1 MKRILS
7 AAFILCLLFCAA
19 GCSDETGYVHISQD
33 KAAEIMDNDPDCII
47 LDVRTQE
54 EYDEEHIKG
63 AVCIPVDSIG
73 EDATSLLPDKNAVL
87 LVYCRS
93 GNRSRQAS
101 EKLAALGYTAVYEFG
116 GINTWSGETE

>member
-1 MKRILS
+1 MKRILA

-33 KAAEIMDNDPDCII
+33 KAAEIMDNNPDCII
-47 LDVRTQE
+47 LDMRTQE

-63 AVCIPVDSIG
+63 AICIPVDSIG
-73 EDATSLLPDKNAVL
+73 EDVTSLLPDKNAVL

-101 EKLAALGYTAVYEFG
+101 EKLAALGYTSVYEFG